1 MGHAA
6 TERPA
11 LLSPSHY
18 YNGAVWR
25 ASIMYAAGVEGQAL
39 VTVEDSYLPPQPP
52 GPSPLQPRLNPDTAS
67 ALRDAS
73 RRGS

>member
-1 MGHAA
+1 
-6 TERPA
+6 
-11 LLSPSHY
+11 
-18 YNGAVWR
+18 
-25 ASIMYAAGVEGQAL
+25 MYAAGVEGQAL

-73 RRGS
+73 RRGSIVIHVLLNLGHIEGTGNMRGWDWS